1 MAILKEE
8 AVVITFSYA
17 AKNVDTISVVSDE
30 VLRSVEEVLS
40 SLVGDHV
47 VVEVTKVDQ

>member
-1 MAILKEE
+1 
-8 AVVITFSYA
+8 
-17 AKNVDTISVVSDE
+17 